1 MRRPG
6 DFPQRPRD
14 IFPAFYVSFD
24 WHSCVEMHWLLVRL
38 LRTLPGTLSETEIAC
53 LHGLN
58 LSRAWAGAVTLTS
71 PSRFPGNAS
80 VFPGR
85 GRSVPGNVGCVE
97 TVIVWARG
105 SRLAQ
110 VMVQELITHLSG
122 CPVVQFKARSVMTDG
137 DKDRKTPLRDLGGGA
152 GGVFTTQLEQELLA
166 GRVDIAVHSLK
177 DLPTAPPDGLV
188 LAVTPPR
195 ADPLDALCGSTLEG
209 LRPGARVGT
218 GSARRIAQLR
228 ALRPDVEVV
237 PIRGNVPPRLA
248 KLKSGL
254 DAVILA
260 ASGLRRLGL
269 DDAITELLD
278 PALFPPSPGQG
289 ALAVQVRASDRE
301 LLEMLN
307 AFGDPD
313 TDAAVRAERVVLAE
327 LHGGC
332 SVPVGAYAARSG
344 GILSLSAQVTSLDGR
359 QRVTGTV
366 TGTGPEPVGEE
377 LAALLRDRG
386 ADAIL
391 DQIRQPASR

>member
-1 MRRPG
+1 MIAFWAPDTDTDTDTDADADRRAYHAYARNAPTTSGKTSIPRSTPG
-6 DFPQRPRD
+6 GVPRGSYSGRRYLSQVTD
-14 IFPAFYVSFD
+14 GRQLGGRALQAS
-24 WHSCVEMHWLLVRL
+24 S
-38 LRTLPGTLSETEIAC
+38 PG
-53 LHGLN
+53 
-58 LSRAWAGAVTLTS
+58 
-71 PSRFPGNAS
+71 
-80 VFPGR
+80 GR
-85 GRSVPGNVGCVE
+85 RSVSGSVGCVE
-97 TVIVWARG
+97 TVIVGARG

-110 VMVQELITHLSG
+110 AMVQELITHLSG

-137 DKDRKTPLRDLGGGA
+137 DKDRKTPLRSLGGGE

-177 DLPTAPPDGLV
+177 DLPTAPPGGLS

-195 ADPLDALCGSTLEG
+195 ADPLDALCGSTLEA

-218 GSARRIAQLR
+218 GSARRIAQLK

-260 ASGLRRLGL
+260 ASGLRRLAL

-313 TDAAVRAERVVLAE
+313 TDAAVRAERAVLGE

-332 SVPVGAYAARSG
+332 SVPVGAYATRSG
-344 GILSLSAQVTSLDGR
+344 GVLTLSAQVTSLDG
-359 QRVTGTV
+359 QRKVTGTV
-366 TGTGPEPVGEE
+366 TGSAPETAGTE
-377 LAALLRDRG
+377 LAAVLKQRG
-386 ADAIL
+386 ADTIL
-391 DQIRQPASR
+391 DEIREPAGR

>member
-1 MRRPG
+1 MTALACYLEDTLQVTRIPLCSTRFLFDSRRTATCLTPG
-6 DFPQRPRD
+6 RWR
-14 IFPAFYVSFD
+14 
-24 WHSCVEMHWLLVRL
+24 
-38 LRTLPGTLSETEIAC
+38 
-53 LHGLN
+53 
-58 LSRAWAGAVTLTS
+58 SRAG
-71 PSRFPGNAS
+71 S
-80 VFPGR
+80 V
-85 GRSVPGNVGCVE
+85 VGVE
-97 TVIVWARG
+97 TVIVGARG

-110 VMVQELITHLSG
+110 IMVQELITHLSG
-122 CPVVQFKARSVMTDG
+122 CPVVKFKPRSVMTEG
-137 DKDRKTPLRDLGGGA
+137 DKDRKTPVRNLGDGK

-166 GRVDIAVHSLK
+166 GRVDVAVHSLK

-195 ADPLDALCGSTLEG
+195 ADPLDALCGATLEG

-248 KLKSGL
+248 KIKSGL

-278 PALFPPSPGQG
+278 PGLFPPSPGQG
-289 ALAVQVRASDRE
+289 ALAVQVRAADRE

-313 TDAAVRAERVVLAE
+313 ADAAVRAERALLAE

-332 SVPVGAYAARSG
+332 SVPVGAYATSSG
-344 GILSLSAQVTSLDGR
+344 GVLTIGAQVTSLDGR
-359 QRVTGTV
+359 RKAAGTITGTSPEA
-366 TGTGPEPVGEE
+366 TGTE
-377 LAALLRDRG
+377 LAAVLQDRG

-391 DQIRQPASR
+391 SEIRQPATR

>member
-1 MRRPG
+1 
-6 DFPQRPRD
+6 
-14 IFPAFYVSFD
+14 
-24 WHSCVEMHWLLVRL
+24 
-38 LRTLPGTLSETEIAC
+38 
-53 LHGLN
+53 
-58 LSRAWAGAVTLTS
+58 
-71 PSRFPGNAS
+71 
-80 VFPGR
+80 
-85 GRSVPGNVGCVE
+85 VPGSVGYVE
-97 TVIVWARG
+97 TVIVGARG

-110 VMVQELITHLSG
+110 AMVQELITHLSG

-137 DKDRKTPLRDLGGGA
+137 DKDRKTPLRNLGGV

-166 GRVDIAVHSLK
+166 GKVDIAVHSLK

-195 ADPLDALCGSTLEG
+195 ADPLDALCGSTLAG

-218 GSARRIAQLR
+218 GSARRIAQLK
-228 ALRPDVEVV
+228 ALCPDVEVV
-237 PIRGNVPPRLA
+237 LIRGNVPPRLA
-248 KLKSGL
+248 KIKSGL

-289 ALAVQVRASDRE
+289 ALAVQVRAADRE

-313 TDAAVRAERVVLAE
+313 ADAAVRAERALLAE

-332 SVPVGAYAARSG
+332 SVPVGAYATRTDG
-344 GILSLSAQVTSLDGR
+344 MLTLRAQVTSLDGQ

-366 TGTGPEPVGEE
+366 AGSDPDGVGRE

-386 ADAIL
+386 ADAVL
-391 DQIRQPASR
+391 AQIREPASR